1 MIRSV
6 LVRTTFAAA
15 LIGVLPALAAAQGPT
30 LGKAVQEYVTVSSP
44 VVAITNVLVID
55 GTGTAARPGQTV
67 LIRDGRIAAVG
78 AAKTVKMPTD
88 ATIID
93 GTGKT
98 LIPGIVGMHDH
109 MYYSAAGGYDAQM
122 SYTGPRL
129 YLGSGVTTI
138 RTTGSQSPYGDIN
151 LKRRID
157 AGAVPGPRI
166 FVTTP
171 YLTGPGGGGTM
182 SVAESPEQAR
192 RFVDYWA
199 EEGATWIKF
208 YTNISRAAMAA
219 AIDEGHKKGMR
230 ATGHIC
236 SVTFREAVDMDI
248 DDLAHGAM
256 TATDFI
262 ATKELDKCPPN
273 SLVQLDKAI
282 DPTGEVAK
290 SLIQHMIANNVSM
303 TTTPAVYELFYQNR
317 AVTDERSLSLMAPAV
332 RDAYLADR
340 QQIDTTPDWPLTP
353 GGFERALAFDK
364 AFFDAGGVLG
374 SGVDPTG
381 NGGALPGLGDQRGY
395 ELLIEGKF
403 TPEQA
408 VRVIS
413 LNGAKIL
420 GVERDFG
427 SIEPG
432 KVADL
437 VLITGD
443 LRTAPTVIQ
452 HVETVFKDGVGYDSP
467 KLIAATKGRVGID

>member
-1 MIRSV
+1 M
-6 LVRTTFAAA
+6 
-15 LIGVLPALAAAQGPT
+15 
-30 LGKAVQEYVTVSSP
+30 
-44 VVAITNVLVID
+44 
-55 GTGTAARPGQTV
+55 
-67 LIRDGRIAAVG
+67 
-78 AAKTVKMPTD
+78 
-88 ATIID
+88 
-93 GTGKT
+93 
-98 LIPGIVGMHDH
+98 VGMHDH

-151 LKRRID
+151 LKRQID
-157 AGAVPGPRI
+157 EGRGPGPRI

-182 SVAESPEQAR
+182 SVAATAEQAR

-208 YTNISRAAMAA
+208 YTNISREAMGA

-236 SVTFREAVDMDI
+236 SVTFREAIDLDI

-262 ATKELDKCPPN
+262 AAKEPDKCPPN
-273 SLVQLDKAI
+273 SLVQLDK
-282 DPTGEVAK
+282 EVSAT
-290 SLIQHMIANNVSM
+290 SPVGQALIAYMVANKVSM
-303 TTTPAVYELFYQNR
+303 TTTPAVYELFYQR
-317 AVTDERSLSLMAPAV
+317 RPVTEERSLDLMAPAV
-332 RDAYLADR
+332 REAYLADR
-340 QQIDTTPDWPLTP
+340 KQIDTTSNWPLTAD
-353 GGFERALAFDK
+353 GFARALAFDK

-395 ELLIEGKF
+395 EILIEGQF

-408 VRVIS
+408 VQVIS
-413 LNGAKIL
+413 LNGARIL
-420 GVERDFG
+420 GVDKDFG
-427 SIEPG
+427 SVEPG

-437 VLITGD
+437 VLINGD

-452 HVETVFKDGVGYDSP
+452 NVEIVFKDGVGYDSP